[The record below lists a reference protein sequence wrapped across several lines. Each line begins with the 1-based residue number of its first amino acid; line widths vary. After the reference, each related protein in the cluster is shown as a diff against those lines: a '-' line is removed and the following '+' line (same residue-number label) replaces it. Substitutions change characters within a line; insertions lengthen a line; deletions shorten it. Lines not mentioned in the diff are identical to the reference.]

1 MKTLHPMQVWMA
13 AATPGE
19 QELLATNAGTTRGH
33 LYQLSGGHRQS
44 SAVMAGKI
52 EAATAEMHKHSKGRL
67 PRVYRTDLCEA
78 CRGCQYAAKCMGSRA
93 VVSDFPIVDP
103 RQMEFTL

>member
-1 MKTLHPMQVWMA
+1 MQVWMS
-13 AATPGE
+13 AATADE
-19 QELLATNAGTTRGH
+19 QTLLAAKAGTTRGH

-52 EAATAEMHKHSKGRL
+52 ETATAEMHKASKSRL

-78 CRGCQYAAKCMGSRA
+78 CRGCAYAAKCLGTRA
-93 VVSDFPIVDP
+93 VVSDFPIVDA
-103 RQMEFTL
+103 RQLELGL